1 MRTAS
6 VVAWLCLCASSATA
20 AATGAC
26 PKDERAASI
35 ATQWSARNVIPPLEV
50 TSWEAA
56 RCFQQQFLAA
66 LAPELGALVGYKVGL
81 YSQRARTAYRTDQ
94 PVLGYLY
101 EKMLIPSGA
110 AVSAAYGAAAAW
122 ESDLLLVIADEDIN
136 TAKGAQEI
144 YKHLRSYR
152 PFIELTDRVSPPSVP
167 MTATQF
173 EAINVGARMGVVGE
187 DVPLPQTAEAMQ
199 RLVNFSVEAITRGA
213 GEKKDS
219 AKALETLGNVLEIA
233 EFARDRL
240 LSEGKRLQAGDLLSV
255 GVITP
260 SRSPAAGQTIE
271 VVYHILP
278 EPTSVSVRFQ

>member
-1 MRTAS
+1 MGT
-6 VVAWLCLCASSATA
+6 WSAAA
-20 AATGAC
+20 AATEAC
-26 PKDERAASI
+26 LEDERAASI
-35 ATQWSARNVIPPLEV
+35 AAQWSARKVIPPLEV
-50 TSWEAA
+50 SSRETA

-66 LAPELGALVGYKVGL
+66 LAPEFGPLVGYKVGL

-101 EKMLIPSGA
+101 EKMLMSSGVD
-110 AVSAAYGAAAAW
+110 VSAAYGAAAAW
-122 ESDLLLVIADEDIN
+122 ESDLLLVVADEGIN
-136 TAKGAQEI
+136 TAKGAQQI

-152 PFIELTDRVSPPSVP
+152 PFIELTDRVSPPSTP
-167 MTATQF
+167 MTAIQF
-173 EAINVGARMGVVGE
+173 EAFNVGARMGVVGE
-187 DVPLPQTAEAMQ
+187 EVPLPQTPEAME

-213 GEKKDS
+213 DEKKDS

-240 LSEGKRLQAGDLLSV
+240 LSEGKRLKAGDLLSV

-260 SRSPAAGQTIE
+260 SRAPVAGQTVE
-271 VVYHILP
+271 VIYHVLP